1 MVQVPT
7 RLPVGAP
14 GQVLKVNEAGTDPR
28 MGILWSQLD
37 AVYYTAIEG
46 VDSAVTAA
54 GVTLDKPF
62 KTVNFGLQ
70 QIENG
75 ARNPYAKELLFR
87 NKGFVP
93 RRSIKLGRYT
103 GCKSQSFQVHL
114 LTLRQTGVE
123 I

>member
-1 MVQVPT
+1 M
-7 RLPVGAP
+7 
-14 GQVLKVNEAGTDPR
+14 
-28 MGILWSQLD
+28 
-37 AVYYTAIEG
+37 YYTAIEG
-46 VDSAVTAA
+46 VDSAVPAA

-87 NKGFVP
+87 NKGSSSQDEALSWVDTQVVNP
-93 RRSIKLGRYT
+93 RGGGRSY
-103 GCKSQSFQVHL
+103 L